1 AAVQLALR
9 AGAEVFATAGSPEK
23 REFLRRL
30 GVAHVMDS
38 RTLDFAEQV
47 LEATGG
53 RGVDVVLNSLAG
65 EFIPRSLAALA
76 EEGRF
81 LEIGKRGIWTAEQ
94 VAEVKPRARY
104 EVIDLG
110 AYAQARP
117 SAIRGMFERLLPWF
131 EDATLRPLPTRVF
144 DAVEA
149 AGAFRYMAQAKHIGK
164 IVVRQLHGAG
174 GPPFDPD
181 AAYLITG
188 GGGGLGLEV
197 GRWLVKRGA
206 GCVVLTGRSAPS
218 ATVAG
223 AIRELEDAGARVEFV
238 RADITRPEDVDRLLE
253 HVRATGRPLRGVI
266 HAAAVLDD
274 GLLLDQ
280 DWSRFERVLAPKM
293 VGGWLLHERTRGM
306 PLDFFVLF
314 SSAVSLLGSG

>member
-1 AAVQLALR
+1 LTTYHALYELAGLREGERVLIHAAAGGVGMAAVQLALR

-206 GCVVLTGRSAPS
+206 RCVVLTGRSAPS

-238 RADITRPEDVDRLLE
+238 RADITR
-253 HVRATGRPLRGVI
+253 
-266 HAAAVLDD
+266 
-274 GLLLDQ
+274 
-280 DWSRFERVLAPKM
+280 
-293 VGGWLLHERTRGM
+293 
-306 PLDFFVLF
+306 
-314 SSAVSLLGSG
+314 